1 MGKSTINHH
10 FQQLFVCLPKGRLG
24 GSATASRGAREGTH
38 DATQHVLRHH
48 TGPQVE
54 PDQCRDGGGKDEW
67 KWVAFLRIHKWL
79 VTFGEKKHEKKR
91 VLQIWCVWPKLAPNS
106 IWDSRLLA
114 KGAITHNPRSQS
126 ERAFKKGYYMFL
138 RTCDIPS
145 RNINC
150 WVENHHLTNI
160 SSQFS
165 PRQHWEMCLQLGYTP
180 QDHTFQTLLPNV
192 YILIN

>member
-1 MGKSTINHH
+1 MAGHLWEK
-10 FQQLFVCLPKGRLG
+10 
-24 GSATASRGAREGTH
+24 
-38 DATQHVLRHH
+38 
-48 TGPQVE
+48 
-54 PDQCRDGGGKDEW
+54 
-67 KWVAFLRIHKWL
+67 
-79 VTFGEKKHEKKR
+79 KKHEKKR
-91 VLQIWCVWPKLAPNS
+91 VLQIRCVWPKLAPNT

-150 WVENHHLTNI
+150 WVENHHLTDI

-180 QDHTFQTLLPNV
+180 QDHSATCPKLYYPQCLHSHKWEYEYAPPKKKDGFRMISTWLLLNLAFTGQHPNFTIFQISTYVLVPV
-192 YILIN
+192 